1 MPGAPPL
8 LKTVCRAIFASM
20 TKLRMPD
27 LGTVEGNVT
36 LVRWLKAEGDTVALG
51 EPLFE
56 VETDKGVSEVE
67 AAIPG
72 VLVKKVV
79 PDGGTAG
86 AGETIALLRRPGET
100 DDPASPDAAAP
111 AAAARQ
117 AASAMAA
124 PQAAPAAP
132 HAIARTLR
140 ALAAKRGVDL
150 SAVKPTGTGG
160 RLTREDVLRARDVR
174 PAPAAAAS
182 AAAAAPGALALSRSQ
197 AIVAGKVSQ
206 SHREKPVYRVNAV
219 IDMSSAIAIREKGK
233 AAGEPVSWDA
243 IFVKAAAMAVTEMPL
258 FRRYITGQPAD
269 LAEHPSTD
277 IAVAIGIA
285 ATNGGGDDL
294 FIPAVR
300 GPAAKGAA
308 IITRE
313 IEALAGKARTR
324 SLQGQEAEGSCFL
337 VSNLGMFPI
346 DSFDAII
353 YPDHAA
359 ALAVGALVHTPVSD
373 GKSIRIAPMMRVSL
387 AVDHRLING
396 KSAARF
402 LSRVKNIIETGA
414 FA

>member
-1 MPGAPPL
+1 
-8 LKTVCRAIFASM
+8 M

-72 VLVKKVV
+72 VLLKKVV

-86 AGETIALLRRPGET
+86 AGQTIALMRRPGET
-100 DDPASPDAAAP
+100 DDEAAP
-111 AAAARQ
+111 STAPRERAV
-117 AASAMAA
+117 

-132 HAIARTLR
+132 AAPASAPAVPTAVARSLR
-140 ALAAKRGVDL
+140 ALAAKRRVDI
-150 SAVKPTGTGG
+150 SAIRPTGPGG
-160 RLTREDVLRARDVR
+160 RLTREDVLHARDAR
-174 PAPAAAAS
+174 PAPAAPAP
-182 AAAAAPGALALSRSQ
+182 APGALALSRSQ
-197 AIVAGKVSQ
+197 ALVAGKVSQ
-206 SHREKPVYRVNAV
+206 SHREKPVYRMNAV
-219 IDMSSAIAIREKGK
+219 IDMRAAIALRENGK
-233 AAGEPVSWDA
+233 AAGEPIGWDA

-258 FRRYITGQPAD
+258 FRRYVSGAGASV
-269 LAEHPSTD
+269 AEHPAAD
-277 IAVAIGIA
+277 IAVAIGITA
-285 ATNGGGDDL
+285 AGGGGDEL

-300 GPAAKGAA
+300 GAAGKRPAA
-308 IITRE
+308 ITRE
-313 IEALAGKARTR
+313 IEALARTAESR
-324 SLQGQEAEGSCFL
+324 SLTPQDVEGSCFL

-373 GKSIRIAPMMRVSL
+373 GKNIWSAPMTRVSL

-396 KSAARF
+396 KTAARF